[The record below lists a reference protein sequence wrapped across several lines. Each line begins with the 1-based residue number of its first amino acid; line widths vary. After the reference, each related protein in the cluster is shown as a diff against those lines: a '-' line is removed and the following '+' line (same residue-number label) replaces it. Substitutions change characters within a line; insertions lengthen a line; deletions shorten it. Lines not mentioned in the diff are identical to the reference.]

1 MFEIFSVGDSAYLE
15 AVLNAVAM
23 IAQTGDYRMAASV
36 GAVMGVILVMI
47 RSLVQWDGRGIRYQD
62 MLIAVVLWMIM
73 YSPAVRVSIEDAY
86 TGDVRVV
93 DNVPLGPAAVGS
105 ILSNMGYRTT
115 RLFEQAF
122 SLPTMTEHGFAD
134 TLTTITAVR
143 KNLLSRMHLGGAN
156 APSAGGDVE
165 NSVIN
170 YVKECALTG
179 VDLNRKSIDEILRDP
194 DPLNAIR
201 FDTAIYTTEIYVGGP
216 PRILTCTDAWTQL
229 SAYIDDRFVP
239 LLEDLLTDFLG
250 VPAPADVTPKVQ
262 DAFDALA
269 GAGAVDALQYM
280 KMAAILPMFEKGVV
294 GRHEDAMHW
303 NKAAMVE
310 QAIQQRN
317 TQWAAEETL
326 FNRIVRPMMAFIEGL
341 SYAIAPIM
349 AFVIMLGALG
359 VRMNVG
365 YFSMLLWI
373 QLWMPILAVVNLFIQ
388 MAASSKLAALTG
400 ANFSL
405 PSMYGIYK
413 MDQELQNWLAVG
425 GMLAASTPAITL
437 MLIYRGAVTA
447 THFLGRMDGG
457 DHVNE
462 RIATPDVIGP
472 APVMNIQPMHQQAPL
487 SGVTLHGAERVLPT
501 FNAGT
506 DLNTAV
512 SSAYAAM
519 EQASSNFMSSLQESA
534 SRSYSFNTDAAD
546 LNALATKISNS
557 ASHTDK
563 FLLSV
568 GEDLAQKYSHSRISG
583 DQVAAA
589 LAGGIGGDF
598 ARHGNES
605 RDQWFKRVLPK
616 LAGEIQSNFKV
627 GAETSNAI
635 AADILSKWGEDHG
648 FQTGL
653 ERSLVTDAQ
662 QSTRDVAAFG
672 LQSQE
677 LSTLQRSATDALSA
691 SETYNETVTTQR
703 RFGAQAAFGA
713 AETGMKIARDAGLF
727 ERLSRTLDR
736 YGLVGDTQRLAA
748 EWRAIGLIADRDQA
762 YAAAGLSLLTGF
774 SAPHFRSLDA
784 EETRKAEL
792 AGYQLLGDVWHA
804 PSPGNDLNAGR
815 NANLRDAAPAFGEV
829 QSQVEQVNLYDPRG
843 DTAGIEDRVQSR
855 IRQEHGRVASGEAS
869 VNSAYHDN
877 LDVLRRE
884 SNEARRDIHGKKADH
899 FRAEIARAANDSS
912 LAEFAYDYLGGALY
926 SIGQSLSA
934 VGAGGK
940 NLGGLGE
947 DLKRTYEHALADGK
961 NPAEAGIEALA
972 GLPQSAA
979 ARFRA
984 GVNQWVDERVAE
996 VADRLTPAQQ
1006 DYYRAAIFET
1016 FAGLPWAK
1024 ADLGTDMIVGINRLL
1039 IESMPSSEVFRNAE
1053 RGLLQENPETGE
1065 DIAQLLR
1072 QAATQHRPDLI
1083 DLVGNYNRAT
1093 GSVANPTLNAV
1104 TGSRVHSVPT
1114 GSDPVFMPEHPTPP
1128 DLAPIFNEME
1138 SRYDLPPGLLERMAG
1153 VESKFNPSAKSPK
1166 GAVGI
1171 MQLMPA
1177 TAKRFG
1183 VTDRTDPRQSIE
1195 GGAKYVRW
1203 LLDHFQGDLVRT
1215 VAAYNAGEGDVE
1227 RYNGIPPFPETQDY
1241 VRRVLGDQWVAR
1253 SD

>member
-170 YVKECALTG
+170 YVKECTLTG

-341 SYAIAPIM
+341 SYALAPIM

-472 APVMNIQPMHQQAPL
+472 APVLNIQPMHQQAPL

-501 FNAGT
+501 FSAGA
-506 DLNTAV
+506 DLSAAA
-512 SSAYAAM
+512 SSASAAL
-519 EQASSNFMSSLQESA
+519 EQATSNFMSNLQASA
-534 SRSYSFNTDAAD
+534 SRSYSFNTDASD
-546 LNALATKISNS
+546 LNSLATKI
-557 ASHTDK
+557 ASSHSYTDK
-563 FLLSV
+563 FLRSV
-568 GEDLAQKYSHSRISG
+568 GEDLAQKYSHSGISG

-589 LAGGIGGDF
+589 LSASIGGNI
-598 ARHGNES
+598 R
-605 RDQWFKRVLPK
+605 
-616 LAGEIQSNFKV
+616 LASLSGQIQNQFKV
-627 GAETSNAI
+627 GDQTANEL
-635 AADILSKWGEDHG
+635 AADILSKWGEDNS

-672 LQSQE
+672 LQSQD
-677 LSTLQRSATDALSA
+677 LSTLERSATDALSA
-691 SETYNETVTTQR
+691 SETYNETVSTQR

-713 AETGMKIARDAGLF
+713 AETGMKIARDAGLL
-727 ERLSRTLDR
+727 ERLNRTLDR

-829 QSQVEQVNLYDPRG
+829 RSRVEQANLRDPRG
-843 DTAGIEDRVQSR
+843 ETAGIEDRVRGR
-855 IRQEHGRVASGEAS
+855 IRREQARVAGGEAA
-869 VNSAYHDN
+869 VHGAHHDSRAT
-877 LDVLRRE
+877 LRRE
-884 SNEARRDIHGKKADH
+884 SDEALRDIQARKADY
-899 FRAEIARAANDSS
+899 FRGAIARAANDSS
-912 LAEFAYDYLGGALY
+912 PAEFAYDYVGGALY
-926 SIGQSLSA
+926 SIGKSISGIGAGAKNLVFGGIGSEFETTYERALRDGKGKLEA
-934 VGAGGK
+934 VG
-940 NLGGLGE
+940 
-947 DLKRTYEHALADGK
+947 
-961 NPAEAGIEALA
+961 EALA
-972 GLPQSAA
+972 TLPESAA
-979 ARFRA
+979 THFKA
-984 GVNQWVDERVAE
+984 GIHKWADERVAA

-1072 QAATQHRPDLI
+1072 QAATQHRPDLV
-1083 DLVGNYNRAT
+1083 DLIGNYNRAT
-1093 GSVANPTLNAV
+1093 GSTAS
-1104 TGSRVHSVPT
+1104 GI
-1114 GSDPVFMPEHPTPP
+1114 SDQSYPAFAQERPTPA
-1128 DLAPIFNEME
+1128 DLIPIFQEME
-1138 SRYDLPPGLLERMAG
+1138 SRYRLPPGLLERMAS
-1153 VESKFNPSAKSPK
+1153 VESSFNPLATSPK
-1166 GAVGI
+1166 GAVGV

-1177 TAKRFG
+1177 TAERFG

-1215 VAAYNAGEGDVE
+1215 VAAYNAGEGAVE
-1227 RYNGIPPFPETQDY
+1227 QYNGIPPFPETQDY
-1241 VRRVLGDQWVAR
+1241 VRRVLGDQLASKR
-1253 SD
+1253 S

>member
-170 YVKECALTG
+170 YVKECTLTG

-250 VPAPADVTPKVQ
+250 VPAPADVTPKIQ

-447 THFLGRMDGG
+447 THFLSRMDGG

-462 RIATPDVIGP
+462 RIAAPDVIGP
-472 APVMNIQPMHQQAPL
+472 APVLNLQPMHQQAPL

-506 DLNTAV
+506 DLSASV
-512 SSAYAAM
+512 SSAYGAM
-519 EQASSNFMSSLQESA
+519 EQAATSFMSNLQATA
-534 SRSYSFNTDAAD
+534 SRSHSLTTEGSDLHSLAD
-546 LNALATKISNS
+546 KI
-557 ASHTDK
+557 ASSSSYTDK
-563 FLLSV
+563 FLRSV
-568 GEDLAQKYSHSRISG
+568 GEDFAQRYSHSGISG
-583 DQVAAA
+583 DQFAAA

-616 LAGEIQSNFKV
+616 LSGQLQSEFNVSDRTANEIAS
-627 GAETSNAI
+627 G
-635 AADILSKWGEDHG
+635 ILSKWGEDHD

-815 NANLRDAAPAFGEV
+815 NANLRDAAPAFDDV
-829 QSQVEQVNLYDPRG
+829 RSRVEQANLHDPRG
-843 DTAGIEDRVQSR
+843 ETAGIEDRVRGR
-855 IRQEHGRVASGEAS
+855 IRQEHARVAGGEAA
-869 VNSAYHDN
+869 VKGAYHDSRAT
-877 LDVLRRE
+877 LRRE
-884 SNEARRDIHGKKADH
+884 SDEALRDIQARKADY
-899 FRAEIARAANDSS
+899 FRGAIARAANDSS
-912 LAEFAYDYLGGALY
+912 PAEFAYDYVGGALY
-926 SIGQSLSA
+926 SIGKSISGIGAGAKNLVFGGIGSEFETTYERALRDGKGKLEA
-934 VGAGGK
+934 VG
-940 NLGGLGE
+940 
-947 DLKRTYEHALADGK
+947 
-961 NPAEAGIEALA
+961 EALA
-972 GLPQSAA
+972 TLPESAA
-979 ARFRA
+979 THFKA
-984 GVNQWVDERVAE
+984 GIHKWADERVAA

-1072 QAATQHRPDLI
+1072 QAATQHRPDLV
-1083 DLVGNYNRAT
+1083 DLIGNYNRAT
-1093 GSVANPTLNAV
+1093 GSTASGISDQSYPTFAQE
-1104 TGSRVHSVPT
+1104 R
-1114 GSDPVFMPEHPTPP
+1114 PTPA
-1128 DLAPIFNEME
+1128 DLIPIFQEME
-1138 SRYDLPPGLLERMAG
+1138 SRYRLPPGLLERMAS
-1153 VESKFNPSAKSPK
+1153 VESSFNPLATSPK
-1166 GAVGI
+1166 GAVGV

-1177 TAKRFG
+1177 TAERFG

-1215 VAAYNAGEGDVE
+1215 VAAYNAGEGAVE
-1227 RYNGIPPFPETQDY
+1227 QYNGIPPFPETQDY
-1241 VRRVLGDQWVAR
+1241 VRRVLGNQLAAKRD
-1253 SD
+1253 